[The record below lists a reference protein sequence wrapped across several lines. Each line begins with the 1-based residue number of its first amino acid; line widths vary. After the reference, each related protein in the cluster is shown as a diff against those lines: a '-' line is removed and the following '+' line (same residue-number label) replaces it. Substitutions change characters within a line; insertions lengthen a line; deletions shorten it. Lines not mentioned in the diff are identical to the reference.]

1 MLCYGVYNDEWL
13 VLKVQENIPKVKSLY
28 KALCLLDYFDSD
40 HPERGIKELSD
51 LSGMLKS
58 SVYNVV
64 STFQMCGFI
73 EKNNSSGK
81 YKLGKKILTLSNV
94 LYSTDPTKAII
105 KPYMDKIAEECLETV
120 YLAFPSGTEI
130 IYVEGSYP
138 PGVLYARSIVGVKA
152 KMYCTGIGKAI
163 LAYSDEEL
171 VQSVV
176 DQGLEA
182 FTSFTLS
189 DEKAL
194 REDLEKTRQRGYS
207 IDNMEHEYGI
217 RCIGVPLHNSSG
229 HLLGALSI
237 SGPSL
242 RVMDDKVAFFAEKL
256 QEATNEIKTLLK

>member
-1 MLCYGVYNDEWL
+1 MVYSVYNNEWL
-13 VLKVQENIPKVKSLY
+13 VCKVQENTPKVKSLY
-28 KALCLLDYFDSD
+28 KALCLLDYFNSD

-58 SVYNVV
+58 SVYNIL

-73 EKNNSSGK
+73 EKDSSSGK

-94 LYSTDPTKAII
+94 LYSTDSAKAII
-105 KPYMDKIAEECLETV
+105 KPYMDKVAEECSETV
-120 YLAFPSGTEI
+120 FLAFPSGTDI

-152 KMYCTGIGKAI
+152 EMYCTGIGKAI
-163 LAYSDEEL
+163 LAYSDEAL
-171 VQSVV
+171 IQMVV
-176 DQGLEA
+176 DKGLEP

-217 RCIGVPLHNSSG
+217 RCVGVPLHNNSG
-229 HLLGALSI
+229 HLMGALSI

-242 RVMDDKVAFFAEKL
+242 RVMDDKVVFFAEKL
-256 QEATNEIKTLLK
+256 QEAANEIKGLLK